1 MRNDSPIAQLME
13 SELPSIGYQKRLT
26 YRATYKEVKSLYKM
40 INKEVFNNKL
50 PPAEIRIMNK
60 TPGYWGFC
68 IAKHIT
74 PYTTGEST
82 CLIKLSEKWYCKQ
95 WLITTL
101 AHEMV
106 HQYQFD
112 VDGPKR
118 MKRGLEPIM
127 SHGPSFFAFRDK
139 LKKHGISLRKS
150 HSRRRWI
157 KYQNLF
163 KC

>member
-1 MRNDSPIAQLME
+1 MRKDSQILKMMN
-13 SELPSIGYQKRLT
+13 SELPSRGFQKRLS
-26 YRATYKEVKSLYKM
+26 YRTSLKEVTYLYKLL
-40 INKEVFNNKL
+40 NKEIFNNKL
-50 PPAEIRIMNK
+50 PQAELRVMNK
-60 TPGYWGFC
+60 TPGYWGYC
-68 IAKHIT
+68 IAKNFT
-74 PYTTGEST
+74 PYETGST

-112 VDGPKR
+112 IDGPKR

-127 SHGPSFFAFRDK
+127 SHGPSFFIFREK
-139 LKKHGISLRKS
+139 LAKFNISLKTS
-150 HSRRRWI
+150 HSRRRWMLH
-157 KYQNLF
+157 QNLF